1 MLKSMRVRLSVSFI
15 VLLVIFGWMLS
26 RAIAHTT
33 ELLKHYDMVA
43 QQHHIRVVLTTF
55 MWVLFP
61 LAAIG
66 AWALVGGALKPLRAL
81 SRQAENPK
89 GSRLVAPSTLPL
101 IHIRRNRLSRQ
112 RSPRWAPAHAKTSF
126 YAATSHELRTP
137 LQALSGHIDL
147 ALSKPRTNDELKRAL
162 LEAQKQTQRLTS
174 LTNDILTLHQLQS
187 QTPDSTETAD
197 LHASVQRT
205 VAELTPLAELN
216 HIKIKT
222 QLEPVSTHGRQSYA
236 DICIRNLVENAARY
250 GTPNSEIHI
259 KLTTLEL
266 VVHNAY
272 TGDPIPF
279 AALLEPFAA
288 SKGVAPSTRGNGLGL
303 AICQAA
309 ATANGWTL
317 SATQDPTGVTIR
329 IRPTMD

>member
-89 GSRLVAPSTLPL
+89 GSRLVAPSSDREMVELVNT
-101 IHIRRNRLSRQ
+101 INRLLDRVEES
-112 RSPRWAPAHAKTSF
+112 ANAKASF